1 MRTGSV
7 RIVAYDQE
15 MSFPEELELAD
26 PTGRVLRL
34 LSLLQTHRRWS
45 SDELAGE
52 LGVTAR
58 TVRRDID
65 RLRLLGYDVDAV
77 PGREGGYR
85 LAAGSHLPPLMFDD
99 DEAVAIAVGLWSAT
113 AAPLEGIEET
123 ALRALAKIEA
133 LLPDRVRRRTQ
144 AITTNMTAYRWYGD
158 EASIDIESVTV
169 LTDTCRDAEQLRFD
183 YTDKE
188 GQPTRRLVEP
198 HHLVA
203 VDERWY
209 LLAWDVRRDDW
220 RTFRLDRL
228 AEPRRAGVR
237 FERRPIPDG
246 DPAAFVAKNLGRV
259 PQPFEVELQLT
270 VGTDELLSEM
280 HWLEDRVTVRG
291 DTKTRIVVR
300 GRTTSQLAA
309 QVARLAVR
317 FEARVVGTSTA
328 ADDVRGQ
335 LVDLS
340 DRLASI

>member
-1 MRTGSV
+1 
-7 RIVAYDQE
+7 
-15 MSFPEELELAD
+15 MSLPDELEMAD

-34 LSLLQTHRRWS
+34 LSLLQTHRRWRS
-45 SDELAGE
+45 GELAEE
-52 LGVTAR
+52 LGVTPR

-65 RLRLLGYDVDAV
+65 RLRLLGYDVDAL

-158 EASIDIESVTV
+158 EASIDIDSVTV

-183 YTDKE
+183 YIDKE
-188 GQPTRRLVEP
+188 GNATRRLVEP

-203 VDERWY
+203 IDERWY

-228 AEPRRAGVR
+228 ADPRRAGVR
-237 FERRPIPDG
+237 FERRVVPDD

-259 PQPFEVELQLT
+259 PQPFEVNVRLAIP
-270 VGTDELLSEM
+270 TDELLAQM
-280 HWLEDRVTVRG
+280 PWLEERVIQPGTTGTTV
-291 DTKTRIVVR
+291 VVR
-300 GRTTSQLAA
+300 GRAIGQIAA
-309 QVARLAVR
+309 QAARLAMTADLVVEGTGEVADGVR
-317 FEARVVGTSTA
+317 AQLADLARRISAG
-328 ADDVRGQ
+328 
-335 LVDLS
+335 
-340 DRLASI
+340 

>member
-7 RIVAYDQE
+7 RIFAYDQK
-15 MSFPEELELAD
+15 MPPPEELELAD

-34 LSLLQTHRRWS
+34 LSLLQAHRRWS
-45 SDELAGE
+45 SDELADQ

-65 RLRLLGYDVDAV
+65 RLRVLGYDVDAI
-77 PGREGGYR
+77 PGRDGGYR
-85 LAAGSHLPPLMFDD
+85 LAAGSHLPPLIFDD

-158 EASIDIESVTV
+158 EASIDIESVTE

-183 YTDKE
+183 YTDKD
-188 GQPTRRLVEP
+188 GQATRRLVEP

-228 AEPRRAGVR
+228 TEPRRAGVR

-259 PQPFEVELQLT
+259 PQPFELELQMV
-270 VGTDELLSEM
+270 VGTPDLLAEM
-280 HWLEDRVTVRG
+280 GWLEDRVTLAG
-291 DTKTRIVVR
+291 DDTTRIAVR
-300 GRTTSQLAA
+300 GRTTQQVAA
-309 QVARLAVR
+309 QVARLAMR
-317 FEARVVGTSTA
+317 FDARVVGTSATA
-328 ADDVRGQ
+328 EDVRSQ
-335 LVDLS
+335 LARLS
-340 DRLASI
+340 DRLAAI

>member
-7 RIVAYDQE
+7 RIVAYAQK
-15 MSFPEELELAD
+15 MSIPEELELAD

-45 SDELAGE
+45 SGDLADE

-65 RLRLLGYDVDAV
+65 RLRLLGYDVDAI

-123 ALRALAKIEA
+123 ALRALAKIES

-158 EASIDIESVTV
+158 EASIDIESVTE

-183 YTDKE
+183 YVDKE

-228 AEPRRAGVR
+228 TEPRRAGVR
-237 FERRPIPDG
+237 FKRRPIPTG

-259 PQPFEVELQLT
+259 PQPFEIEVILA
-270 VGTDELLSEM
+270 VGTDELLAEM
-280 HWLEDRVTVRG
+280 HWLEDRVILTG
-291 DTKTRIVVR
+291 DTATTVAVR
-300 GRTTSQLAA
+300 GRMISQLTA
-309 QVARLAVR
+309 QVSRLAMRYDTTVGGATDTADSVRQELVALAARLSAC
-317 FEARVVGTSTA
+317 
-328 ADDVRGQ
+328 
-335 LVDLS
+335 
-340 DRLASI
+340 